1 MSTTSYAPIPPIQ
14 PRSHHGRSGGDR
26 ANNNRGNGGAGGG
39 ESQKIVN
46 ATEATSLHS
55 TFINPL
61 ANPKGIKLGC
71 ELCGKPADKEHQST
85 DFRGIHQKICS
96 MLIPLRTPITVLG
109 SEEERIHREKQTRH
123 RQVVSFDCVSYV
135 PNSPPFI
142 IQIQLLELSK
152 TEAHKKLFEG
162 QYDLAIPAALQ
173 ALRFSMDVY
182 GQDSI
187 ELVPS
192 YLLLGEASIGLKQ
205 YPQAEDYLS
214 LAKWAILKAPDCEHR
229 IRSQMHRNFG
239 LLYASQGE
247 YGEALAQLAQDIYY
261 ASLEKGP
268 ENILVLGG
276 FFQLGNVFHKQGKLE
291 QVTTVFDKVVSIWKT
306 ALKANVEVLD
316 EAQQAEAVQMLT
328 TIYSYRTNYMT
339 SPTGPAEV
347 NFVMGQ
353 LHHIYGRADKAKE
366 YAAKALEVYE
376 AALGR
381 EHSLTIEARNFFK
394 AVVGG
399 LQDKSGS
406 GNRGISAGGL
416 SASARRKSSQQI
428 G

>member
-1 MSTTSYAPIPPIQ
+1 MSTASYAPIPPIQ
-14 PRSHHGRSGGDR
+14 PR
-26 ANNNRGNGGAGGG
+26 AGGPG
-39 ESQKIVN
+39 KDHRVSPRNHGDGLLTKSGAPDGI
-46 ATEATSLHS
+46 TLHS

-71 ELCGKPADKEHQST
+71 ELCGKPAYIQCKDCRVTFYCDKEHQST

-123 RQVVSFDCVSYV
+123 R
-135 PNSPPFI
+135 
-142 IQIQLLELSK
+142 QIQLLELSK

-214 LAKWAILKAPDCEHR
+214 LAKWAILKAPNCENR

-291 QVTTVFDKVVSIWKT
+291 QVTTVFDKVVSIWKA

-347 NFVMGQ
+347 NFTLGQ
-353 LHHIYGRADKAKE
+353 LHFIYGRSEKAKE

-394 AVVGG
+394 AVVAG
-399 LQDKSGS
+399 LQGSNVAGS
-406 GNRGISAGGL
+406 GGRGMSGGSLSAG
-416 SASARRKSSQQI
+416 RRKSNMA
-428 G
+428 